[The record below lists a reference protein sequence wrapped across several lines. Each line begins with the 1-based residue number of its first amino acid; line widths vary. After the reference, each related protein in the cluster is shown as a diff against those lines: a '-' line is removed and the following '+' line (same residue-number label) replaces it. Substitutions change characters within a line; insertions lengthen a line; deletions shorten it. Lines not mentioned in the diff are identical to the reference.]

1 MQFIIDFFT
10 NMDNKVEGFIKPIMD
25 WLTAFFAKE
34 GYFIFLVVG
43 AFAVI
48 LILAG
53 IIGMLR
59 KAKFLFFLFLLA
71 AVAAYLLWQ
80 FVVL

>member
-10 NMDNKVEGFIKPIMD
+10 NMDSKVEGCIKPIME
-25 WLTAFFAKE
+25 WITAFFAKE
-34 GYFIFLVVG
+34 GYFIFLIVG
-43 AFAVI
+43 AVVVI

-53 IIGMLR
+53 LIGMLK
-59 KAKFLFFLFLLA
+59 KAKFLLFLFLFV
-71 AVAAYLLWQ
+71 AVVAYLLWQ